1 MKTKGLKFSWLIGS
15 LFVIGLMATGIA
27 IFGITFLGSLSIAEL
42 EAQRYAERDQS
53 LARLVFES
61 HLKSIEDQLRTT
73 AVDQDLIDSVNEYD
87 SGKATRILELAGQ
100 NSSGALPDVLILDH
114 EKQMGWL
121 NASLALVDVGAVL
134 PGQTLRT
141 MPPDVW
147 RFYSDQSTDQPTNL
161 AVIAIPVINPED
173 GRVIARLIGG
183 SLINDSFTLLD
194 SLSNVLSVQDIA
206 IVHRNQTL
214 ASYGVFTDPAH
225 VQEVLAL
232 LGDKSNVLWEA
243 KLFTKSVLEAG
254 DSGSPIY
261 VIAEEPSDTLNNIED
276 TYLDIFFPFLLYIG
290 IASIAAAYLVNQITA
305 SSLASLVSYAS
316 ARADNNKSE
325 QFEQGRIAEYNLLGS
340 LFDKAFASV
349 QKTNAQFRELID
361 GSLQGIVI
369 HSNSKILYVNDALLQ
384 ILGYDADEIDQL
396 VGQSIWKIYA
406 PEEHERM
413 RNYRRIRE
421 VGGVAPT
428 VYEVIAHSK
437 SCDPIW
443 IEQHVRM
450 TTWNDAPAIHTTI
463 TDISDRKEQ
472 EKLIE
477 QHANYDALTSL
488 PNRNLFLDRLRQS
501 LAQQEKTDATG
512 AVLII
517 DIDRFKAVNDLY
529 GHEVGDPILQTIAKR
544 IETIVDSS
552 DTVSRIGGD
561 EFAVLLTDTEDDWEI
576 ERIAQDILH
585 NISRKINAEAGKE
598 IVLTASAGISVYP
611 FDGTTETALLKQA
624 EAARNQAKSD
634 GGDRFRFFSKKMNE
648 RATRALRLEAAL
660 RRAIEND
667 QLEIHIQPI
676 IECVSGTVAGCEALA
691 RWNDP
696 ELGIVSPGEF
706 IPIAEDTG
714 LIVPLGKQVLKKAC
728 EFYRECTERGYDL
741 GGIGV
746 NISPRQCRED
756 GFINFVKATLDETDI
771 SPRSLTLEITES
783 MMFDDSQIDPVAL
796 LTAIKSLGVKIS
808 LDDFGTGYSSLSYLK
823 RLPID
828 TLKIDRSFIKD
839 IETDKD
845 DQALV
850 NAIVTMAHALSI
862 GVICEGV
869 ETRKQ
874 NTILMHMGCREIQG
888 FYFGKPMPQ
897 DEFFE
902 FLEEE
907 PFKAELQ
914 LKVS

>member
-15 LFVIGLMATGIA
+15 LFVIGLMATGVA
-27 IFGITFLGSLSIAEL
+27 IFGITFLGSLSVAEL
-42 EAQRYAERDQS
+42 EAERYAERDQS
-53 LARLVFES
+53 LANLVFES
-61 HLKSIEDQLRTT
+61 HLKNIENQLRTT
-73 AVDQDLIDSVNEYD
+73 AVDQDLINAIKEYD
-87 SGKATRILELAGQ
+87 SGKATAILELSGQ

-121 NASLALVDVGAVL
+121 NASLALVDVSAVL

-147 RFYSDQSTDQPTNL
+147 LFYSDQSDALPTKL
-161 AVIAIPVINPED
+161 AVIAIPVVDPDD
-173 GRVIARLIGG
+173 GRVIAKLIGG

-194 SLSNVLSVQDIA
+194 GLSNVLNVQDIA
-206 IVHRNQTL
+206 IVYRGKTL
-214 ASYGVFTDPAH
+214 ASYGALSDPNH
-225 VQEVLAL
+225 IQKVLQL

-243 KLFTKSVLEAG
+243 KLFTKSVLDAG
-254 DSGSPIY
+254 DAGTPIY
-261 VIAEEPSDTLNNIED
+261 VIAEEPSDTINNIEK
-276 TYLDIFFPFLLYIG
+276 TYRDIFFPFLLYIG
-290 IASIAAAYLVNQITA
+290 IASIAVAYLVNQVTA
-305 SSLASLVSYAS
+305 SSLTSLVNYAT
-316 ARADNNKSE
+316 ARAESDKPE
-325 QFEQGRIAEYNLLGS
+325 RFETGRIAEYNLLGS
-340 LFDKAFASV
+340 LFDNAFASV

-369 HSNSKILYVNDALLQ
+369 HADAEILYVNAALLD
-384 ILGYDADEIDQL
+384 ILGYDPEDADQL
-396 VGQSIWKIYA
+396 VGQPVWDIYD
-406 PEEHERM
+406 PVEHARM
-413 RNYRRIRE
+413 RNYRKIRQE
-421 VGGVAPT
+421 GGLVPPI
-428 VYEVIAHSK
+428 YEVLALSK
-437 SCDPIW
+437 TGESIW

-450 TTWNDAPAIHTTI
+450 TRWNDAAAIYTTV
-463 TDISDRKEQ
+463 TDITERKEQ

-477 QHANYDALTSL
+477 QHANYDALTGL

-501 LAQQEKTDATG
+501 LVQQEKSVFTG

-517 DIDRFKAVNDLY
+517 DIDRFKTVNDLF
-529 GHEVGDPILQTIAKR
+529 GHDEGDPILQELAER
-544 IETIVDSS
+544 IQAVVDSR
-552 DTVSRIGGD
+552 DTVSRLGGD

-576 ERIAQDILH
+576 ERIAQDILLA
-585 NISRKINAEAGKE
+585 ISAKINAGEDQE
-598 IVLTASAGISVYP
+598 VVLTASIGISVYP

-634 GGDRFRFFSKKMNE
+634 GGNKFRFFSKQMNE

-660 RRAIEND
+660 RKAIEND
-667 QLEIHIQPI
+667 DLEIHIQPI

-696 ELGIVSPGEF
+696 ELGVVSPAEF

-714 LIVPLGKQVLKKAC
+714 LIVPLGKQVLKKTC
-728 EFYRECTERGYDL
+728 EFFQECNARGYDL
-741 GGIGV
+741 NGIGV

-756 GFINFVKATLDETDI
+756 GFVNLVKTILDETGMP
-771 SPRSLTLEITES
+771 PRSLTLEITES
-783 MMFDDSQIDPVAL
+783 VMFDDSQIDPVSL
-796 LTAIKSLGVKIS
+796 MTAIKTLGVKIS

-828 TLKIDRSFIKD
+828 TLKIDRTFIKD
-839 IETDKD
+839 IENDPD

-850 NAIVTMAHALSI
+850 NAIVTMANALSI

-874 NTILMHMGCREIQG
+874 NTILLRMGCREIQG
-888 FYFGKPMPQ
+888 FYFGKPMPA
-897 DEFFE
+897 DAFFD
-902 FLEEE
+902 FLAEE